1 MGLTSTAELVAP
13 AAKRRLP
20 IQIANEAK
28 MVEATIELLREHPLD
43 EITSRMIADR
53 SGTATNYI
61 TRYFQGRDG
70 LFLAVAAELSNR
82 ISRLVRSDPLFIE
95 IDRPGNYV
103 TRILAIPEVDT
114 WFKVYRYLSGRN
126 LTDVDCNGKPPLVA
140 ALEEGVTLIFG
151 LEGEFVPICANIFVT
166 YIMGYAAFGAFLGAT
181 DDEAERALAT
191 MATFVTS
198 LVEQSRSK
206 SRAE

>member
-1 MGLTSTAELVAP
+1 MTVTFTAEPVAS

-20 IQIANEAK
+20 IQVANEAK
-28 MVEATIELLREHPLD
+28 MVKATIELLDEHQVD

-70 LFLAVAAELSNR
+70 LFLAVAAELSRR
-82 ISRLVRSDPLFIE
+82 ISHLVRSDRSIIE

-103 TRILAIPEVDT
+103 TRILAIPEVDM
-114 WFKVYRYLSGRN
+114 WFRVYRYLSGRN
-126 LTDVDCNGKPPLVA
+126 LTDVEYCGKPPLVT

-151 LEGEFVPICANIFVT
+151 LEGEFVPICANIFIT
-166 YIMGYAAFGAFLGAT
+166 YIMGYAAFGTFLGAT
-181 DDEAERALAT
+181 DDEAEMALAT
-191 MATFVTS
+191 MATFVS
-198 LVEQSRSK
+198 GLVEQSRSA
-206 SRAE
+206 SSA